1 MSSPLGGLP
10 IPPMFVTLSER
21 IVKFTS
27 EWGGW
32 FSTAQRILTAVS
44 TSGPTSGRPTQGQ
57 FVGMPYFDTTLGKP
71 IWLKTPGAVPVWV
84 DATGTP
90 A

>member
-10 IPPMFVTLSER
+10 QLPMIAGAR
-21 IVKFTS
+21 FTAA
-27 EWGGW
+27 WAGW
-32 FSTAQRILTAVS
+32 FSTVQNILTA
-44 TSGPTSGRPTQGQ
+44 TSSSGATTARPTTGQ
-57 FVGMPYFDTTLGKP
+57 YVGMFYFDTTLGKP
-71 IWLKTPGAVPVWV
+71 VWLKTPGSSPVWV

>member
-10 IPPMFVTLSER
+10 RLPM
-21 IVKFTS
+21 IVGQIFTTA
-27 EWGGW
+27 WAGW
-32 FSTAQRILTAVS
+32 FSTAQNILTAS
-44 TSGPTSGRPTQGQ
+44 SSSGATTARPTTNQYI
-57 FVGMPYFDTTLGKP
+57 GMPYFDTTLGKP
-71 IWLKTPGAVPVWV
+71 VWLETPGSSPVWV

>member
-1 MSSPLGGLP
+1 MTSPLGGLP
-10 IPPMFVTLSER
+10 QPPMFVQLGEK
-21 IVKFTS
+21 VLKFTS

-32 FSTAQRILTAVS
+32 FSTAQRILTAAS
-44 TSGPTSGRPTQGQ
+44 SSGPTTSRPTQGQ
-57 FVGMPYFDTTLGKP
+57 YVGMPYFDTSLGKP
-71 IWLKTPGAVPVWV
+71 IWLKTPGASPVWV

>member
-10 IPPMFVTLSER
+10 QLPMMLAER
-21 IVKFTS
+21 FTAA
-27 EWGGW
+27 WGGW
-32 FSTAQRILTAVS
+32 FSTAQNILTAS
-44 TSGPTSGRPTQGQ
+44 SSSGVTAARPTTNQYI
-57 FVGMPYFDTTLGKP
+57 GMPFFDTTLGKP
-71 IWLKTPGAVPVWV
+71 VWLKTPGASPVWV